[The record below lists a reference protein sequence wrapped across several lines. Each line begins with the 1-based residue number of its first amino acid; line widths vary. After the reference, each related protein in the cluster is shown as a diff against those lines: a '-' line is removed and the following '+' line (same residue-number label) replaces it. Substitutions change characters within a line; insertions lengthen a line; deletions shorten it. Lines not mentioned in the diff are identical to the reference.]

1 MITDVLLD
9 HAALVRVLLLVV
21 AACVLVAL
29 RSGRPGVR
37 ARTALLV
44 PAGAPRVDDVR
55 CTVPS
60 ALPTLGR
67 VELLA
72 DVALASP
79 PASLGALRTAV
90 RCWWRRSPSQPRRPS
105 RRCRPSS
112 PTRGGP
118 ATQTTGG
125 GSRRLVGALLSA
137 VVLTVATRRGHT
149 RTSATRAID
158 SRVM

>member
-44 PAGAPRVDDVR
+44 PAGTPRVDDVR
-55 CTVPS
+55 CTVPF

-72 DVALASP
+72 DVALFFP
-79 PASLGALRTAV
+79 PAFLGALRSHRPLLV
-90 RCWWRRSPSQPRRPS
+90 LRSHWPPRRPS

-112 PTRGGP
+112 RSSGGP
-118 ATQTTGG
+118 ATPTTG
-125 GSRRLVGALLSA
+125 R
-137 VVLTVATRRGHT
+137 
-149 RTSATRAID
+149 
-158 SRVM
+158 